1 MKYDFKKIEP
11 KWQKKWEDEKLFE
24 AKDFSDKPKFYALVE
39 FPYPSGAGM
48 HVGHIKAYSSM
59 EVLSRKRR
67 MQGYNVLFPIQD
79 QHASPCD
86 HRCQY
91 CQVLQSA

>member
-11 KWQKKWEDEKLFE
+11 KWQKKWEDERLFE
-24 AKDFSDKPKFYALVE
+24 AKDFSDKPKFYGLVE

-67 MQGYNVLFPIQD
+67 MQQD